1 MNSGYAAKKHWF
13 QEAVLKTEMV
23 AEQEKFRVLGCA
35 VPPFYYRHK
44 PWKCQVLSETME
56 TVLGDADGMT
66 DTYVHPQIREFLTEE
81 YCAKWMPRESTT
93 LMLVKYLLEQYAGNA
108 LDRCG
113 SVALLLGAPADTD
126 RQMKITW
133 ELLQPYLPKVNRM
146 LIYYEKREEWQDIWN
161 EGRDGKEEKSGE
173 NFRGRFGERLKEKF
187 EGSSERSLEGNLK
200 RELQENLGEELQE
213 YLEAY
218 YYEYGLVPQLEP
230 YRAPRI
236 AGRGREREE
245 NILTARTTQDREYG
259 EERMTSEQG
268 GSDSMDDSTEERA
281 KLRCG
286 KEKCRGVILD
296 FCDQFRYPRILTE
309 DSVYIDIVSSE
320 EKERRVRQK
329 SLTVPYVSPLKYLDT
344 MVKNSYDRKV
354 KMT

>member
-35 VPPFYYRHK
+35 VPPFYYRRK

-56 TVLGDADGMT
+56 TVLGDADGMADT
-66 DTYVHPQIREFLTEE
+66 DVHPQIRELLTEE

-113 SVALLLGAPADTD
+113 SVALLLGASADTD

-146 LIYYEKREEWQDIWN
+146 LIYYEKWEELQDTWN
-161 EGRDGKEEKSGE
+161 DGRFEKEEISEGNFKGKSE
-173 NFRGRFGERLKEKF
+173 ERFKRRSKGRFK
-187 EGSSERSLEGNLK
+187 GSSEGSLE
-200 RELQENLGEELQE
+200 ENPEEELQD

-230 YRAPRI
+230 YRVPRI
-236 AGRGREREE
+236 AGKGQEREE
-245 NILTARTTQDREYG
+245 NISTVRPAQDRG
-259 EERMTSEQG
+259 HEEEQMVSEQG
-268 GSDSMDDSTEERA
+268 GSDSIDSSAEERA

-329 SLTVPYVSPLKYLDT
+329 SLMVPYVSPLKYLDT

>member
-35 VPPFYYRHK
+35 VPPFYYRRK

-56 TVLGDADGMT
+56 TVLGDADGMA
-66 DTYVHPQIREFLTEE
+66 DTYVHPQVRQLLTEE

-93 LMLVKYLLEQYAGNA
+93 QILAKYLLEQYAGNV

-113 SVALLLGAPADTD
+113 SVALLLGASADTD

-146 LIYYEKREEWQDIWN
+146 LIYYEKW
-161 EGRDGKEEKSGE
+161 
-173 NFRGRFGERLKEKF
+173 
-187 EGSSERSLEGNLK
+187 
-200 RELQENLGEELQE
+200 EELQE

-218 YYEYGLVPQLEP
+218 YYEYGLVPQLES
-230 YRAPRI
+230 YRVPRI

-245 NILTARTTQDREYG
+245 NILTVQAAQDRGYG
-259 EERMTSEQG
+259 EEPMVSEQG
-268 GSDSMDDSTEERA
+268 GSDSMDGSAEERA

-329 SLTVPYVSPLKYLDT
+329 SLMVPYVSPLKYLDT